1 MHSIAPQRRKYE
13 MRRPAA
19 TGRPAA
25 KKQTASGVRRR
36 RAGRHSW
43 VIVALAT
50 NKTTSM
56 AGLGNTKF
64 GLALPCLA
72 LPCLATPSQGDA
84 WRDQKEPIKCR
95 SAASWLM
102 HPSRVQAQYH

>member
-1 MHSIAPQRRKYE
+1 
-13 MRRPAA
+13 
-19 TGRPAA
+19 
-25 KKQTASGVRRR
+25 
-36 RAGRHSW
+36 
-43 VIVALAT
+43 VALAT

-72 LPCLATPSQGDA
+72 TPSQGDA
-84 WRDQKEPIKCR
+84 WRDQIELIKCR

-102 HPSRVQAQYH
+102 RPSRVQAQYH